1 MQSSLAKESERQQ
14 RRFARKDI
22 RVPSVSRSES
32 LRLVW
37 NQSEALAHRSVLKS
51 ALCPFLL
58 FFSVHRDVLL
68 LLLPLGSSH
77 GGNGFL
83 AARGLA
89 SGLPREL
96 WTAESSRDSAKGI

>member
-1 MQSSLAKESERQQ
+1 MDAHVFKDKLIGWTEIELTSLHS
-14 RRFARKDI
+14 
-22 RVPSVSRSES
+22 
-32 LRLVW
+32 
-37 NQSEALAHRSVLKS
+37 NSEALAHLSVLKS

-96 WTAESSRDSAKGI
+96 WTAESPRDSEKGI